1 MTTIR
6 TGHRARFTDLLAA
19 EWLKLWSLRSI
30 RWALL
35 ATALVVVAMNVNA
48 AWSDYRNWPEY
59 SDGLRAGFVPTWA
72 IRDAF
77 TDPAMLVLVLAAGT
91 IGAITLV
98 GEYASGLIRTTFTAV
113 PARRA
118 VMAAKLLVLTPVMA
132 AYGTVLSLASFWL
145 TQAVLSGRDAGLSF
159 GYPGVWRALAVSAL
173 LPAVCAVVGLGIG
186 ALVRHAAT
194 TVAATVAVLLLLPM
208 LFSPDRPWTAFLHHA
223 LPLMAWER
231 LTDLTDYGPLYLGP
245 PVDHPATVGGSWLA
259 LAAWPLTAAA
269 LALWIVDRRDV

>member
-1 MTTIR
+1 MTIT
-6 TGHRARFTDLLAA
+6 TPPARFTDLLAA

-35 ATALVVVAMNVNA
+35 ATALVVVGMNVNA
-48 AWSDYRNWPEY
+48 AWADHRNWPGY
-59 SDGLRAGFVPTWA
+59 SEGLRAGFVPTWA

-98 GEYASGLIRTTFTAV
+98 GEYSTGLIRTTFAAV

-118 VMAAKLLVLTPVMA
+118 VTAAKLLVLTPVMA
-132 AYGTVLSLASFWL
+132 AYGTVLSVVSFWL

-159 GYPGVWRALAVSAL
+159 GYPGVWRALAASAL
-173 LPAVCAVVGLGIG
+173 LPPVCAVVGLGIG

-223 LPLMAWER
+223 LPVMAWGR
-231 LTDLTDYGPLYLGP
+231 LTDLTDYGPLYMGP
-245 PVDHPATVGGSWLA
+245 PVDYPATVTGSWIA
-259 LAAWPLTAAA
+259 LAAWPLSAAL
-269 LALWIVDRRDV
+269 LALWIVDRCDV